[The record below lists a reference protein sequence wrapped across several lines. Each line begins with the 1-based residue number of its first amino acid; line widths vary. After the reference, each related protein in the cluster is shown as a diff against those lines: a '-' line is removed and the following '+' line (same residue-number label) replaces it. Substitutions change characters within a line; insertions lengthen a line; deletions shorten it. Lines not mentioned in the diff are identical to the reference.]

1 MRTGLELA
9 CLLLAVAASAAG
21 AVVACAGPAFV
32 NAPAEGGPP
41 AAGGTPDAPAAD
53 ASEESFC
60 LLEAGMHMFCD
71 DFDSLPLVP
80 TWNIDQAGG
89 GVAATDSMQSYSPPN
104 SLMSTAPASLG
115 ITRGRVSKTFG
126 SGSKVVVAFELWVDA
141 APPKLVGSQVGVA
154 GDSLVGIDVG
164 PSYSIGLSAHDVV
177 GYFENTTG
185 DSGVTVVRSPMNLAL
200 QTAALEETWTEVVIE
215 VDLANAALSITIGGV
230 EELVGAPITPPTAGT
245 QPITVDSGCYAHNET
260 AELATHFDNVT
271 IDIP

>member
-1 MRTGLELA
+1 MRPGLELA

-32 NAPAEGGPP
+32 NAPSDGGPP
-41 AAGGTPDAPAAD
+41 AGGGAPDAPAAD
-53 ASEESFC
+53 ASGESFC

-89 GVAATDSMQSYSPPN
+89 GVVAIDSTRSYSPPN
-104 SLMSTAPASLG
+104 SLMSTAPASNG
-115 ITRGRVSKTFG
+115 FTRGRVLKTFG
-126 SGSKVVVAFELWVDA
+126 SGSNVVVALELWVDA
-141 APPKLVGSQVGVA
+141 APPKLVASEVGVA
-154 GDSLVGIDVG
+154 GDSLVGIGVG

-177 GYFENTTG
+177 GYFEDNTG
-185 DSGVTVVRSPMNLAL
+185 DAGVTVVRSSKDFTL
-200 QTAALEETWTEVVIE
+200 QTAALEEKWTEVVIE

-245 QPITVDSGCYAHNET
+245 EPITVDLGCYAHNET
-260 AELATHFDNVT
+260 AELAAHFDNVT